1 MGRRT
6 LRNTH
11 QEAEEYLDACRQNQ
25 DVAWSCYY
33 DGYVTSQTAAT
44 DKFEAYKCKAMDKLN
59 EAGALFWSVCGPCG
73 GFDAKRLVPPR

>member
-1 MGRRT
+1 MLLSTISMGRRT
-6 LRNTH
+6 VRNTH

-59 EAGALFWSVCGPCG
+59 EAGAHSVGECVRTMWG
-73 GFDAKRLVPPR
+73 L